1 MHQMPSKLDMGE
13 PDPKDLEILS
23 NTETRYA
30 IVGSTGIYMHLG
42 AKKGTLEIAAE
53 SPVGDVKIVDKKDL
67 GELAPHYASIISTA
81 EEVHVD
87 GEKYTVASLP
97 YLIAVNRARK
107 QLPTALIELAKSG
120 KVDKALA
127 EEIRC
132 MLKATKQE
140 DEWDFILQLLYD
152 FAPNFLQ

>member
-1 MHQMPSKLDMGE
+1 MPSKLDMGE

-23 NTETRYA
+23 STGTRYA
-30 IVGSTGIYMHLG
+30 VVGSAGIYMHLG

-53 SPVGDVKIVDKKDL
+53 SPVGDVKTVDKKDL
-67 GELAPHYASIISTA
+67 GELEPHYESILDTA
-81 EEVHVD
+81 EEVPMN
-87 GEKYTVASLP
+87 GATYKVASLP

-107 QLPTALIELAKSG
+107 QLPTPLIDLAKSG